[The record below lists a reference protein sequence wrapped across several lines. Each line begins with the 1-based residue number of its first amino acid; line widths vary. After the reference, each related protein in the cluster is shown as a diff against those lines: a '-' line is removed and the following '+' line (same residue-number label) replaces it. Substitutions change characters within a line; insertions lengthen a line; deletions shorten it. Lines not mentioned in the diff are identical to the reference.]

1 MSNIASTTHDAD
13 IMCCGVQADW
23 NSHPASPIG
32 GASHVYSRSSL
43 NSTPSIARSE
53 PAVEST
59 TTQAAAEERVPSQTA
74 SPIINVSEENAENH
88 VRPMSASQPLTPS
101 ARRNSAA
108 LKYQRK

>member
-23 NSHPASPIG
+23 NSHPARPIG
-32 GASHVYSRSSL
+32 GASHEYSCSSP
-43 NSTPSIARSE
+43 NRAPIAARSE
-53 PAVEST
+53 PAVDST
-59 TTQAAAEERVPSQTA
+59 TAQAAAEERAPSQTA
-74 SPIINVSEENAENH
+74 SPIINVSEENAENQ
-88 VRPMSASQPLTPS
+88 VNPMSASQPLTPS